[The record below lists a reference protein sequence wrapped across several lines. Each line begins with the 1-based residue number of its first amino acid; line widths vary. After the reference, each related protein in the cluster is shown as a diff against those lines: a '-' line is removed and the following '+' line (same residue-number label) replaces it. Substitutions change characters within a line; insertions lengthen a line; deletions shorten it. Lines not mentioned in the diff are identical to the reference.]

1 MDNRQKLIG
10 ILKAASEVLAP
21 APAMAADLHTM
32 VAALENVDAAKFDQM
47 VDPKALEAMT
57 LEPEQPTAA
66 AIPNQE
72 PPMAQPAAPTASI
85 DALSGWNDKAASAVR
100 AKLAKDVCGCDLS
113 SEVPG
118 GVPAA
123 KLPAEQLPNGEHSVG
138 AVTGI
143 PGQVSGAALPK
154 EQQPNEAV
162 SLKSDMVAKSEG
174 PVSKE
179 ATAEI
184 PEEDK
189 TVEAAAEAKPE
200 SNGIALPPSNEVE
213 AAELGS
219 LFN

>member
-21 APAMAADLHTM
+21 AREMSADLHTM
-32 VAALENVDAAKFDQM
+32 AAALENVDAAKFDQM
-47 VDPKALEAMT
+47 VDPQALEAMT
-57 LEPEQPTAA
+57 LEPEQPTAVA
-66 AIPNQE
+66 AAPIPENT
-72 PPMAQPAAPTASI
+72 MAQPAPTASI
-85 DALSGWNDKAASAVR
+85 DVLSGWNDKAASAVR

-118 GVPAA
+118 GVAAA

-179 ATAEI
+179 ATADCSK
-184 PEEDK
+184 EDN
-189 TVEAAAEAKPE
+189 TVEAATEP
-200 SNGIALPPSNEVE
+200 NGIALSPSNDVE

-219 LFN
+219 LFA

>member
-47 VDPKALEAMT
+47 VDPQALEAMT

-66 AIPNQE
+66 AAPIPENT
-72 PPMAQPAAPTASI
+72 MAQAPTASI
-85 DALSGWNDKAASAVR
+85 DVLSGWNDKAASAVR

-118 GVPAA
+118 GVAAA

-179 ATAEI
+179 ATAEV

-189 TVEAAAEAKPE
+189 TVEAAAEQKPE
-200 SNGIALPPSNEVE
+200 STGIALPPSNEVE

-219 LFN
+219 LFA